1 LKKRTKVLR
10 RQKLS
15 LELTNRE
22 KSEDGMTGRTVYE
35 DREDVAEVCR

>member
-1 LKKRTKVLR
+1 MKKRTKVLR

-22 KSEDGMTGRTVYE
+22 KNEDGMTGRTVCA
-35 DREDVAEVCR
+35 DREDVEEECR